1 MQIDETT
8 VAAGRR
14 QLEEQAREVGYE
26 PEQDDRDDDLR
37 VVIQTRKAA

>member
-14 QLEEQAREVGYE
+14 QLEQEARKVGYE
-26 PEQDDRDDDLR
+26 PEQDDRDEDLR
-37 VVIQTRKAA
+37 AAIRKAA